1 MTNEVPK
8 SRALVKRP
16 SEEIEQGIDSFTV
29 QLTGFLDT
37 LGLPSDRV
45 LVVTEER
52 RKVIFNLPGVLGLL
66 TAEARREATYISKFV
81 AACAVQSSS
90 RVGTP

>member
-66 TAEARREATYISKFV
+66 TAEARREAAYISKFV